1 MVSRPT
7 VFIGS
12 SSEGKKFAL
21 AIQTAL
27 QADAEITTW
36 DQGVFALGQTFIEGL
51 LEATLRFDFA
61 ILLLTPDDIV
71 QSRST
76 ALVSP
81 RDNVIFELGLF
92 MGRLGR
98 DRTFILQQPGSSI
111 KIPTD
116 LAGVVT
122 SHYDWPR
129 ADMNHRAAVAPAS
142 EAIREK
148 IQAMGKRDHLPE
160 GVFLGLDPKL
170 VVERD
175 GRLSA
180 TINGCEIAAT
190 AGRIEEF
197 PTTAQTVVVL
207 PCNEYFD
214 DQCAYDTR
222 SALGAYVNKV
232 FPGKTGDFVS
242 LVRDECAKNLGAGIE
257 RQKREHERA
266 ISFGPGRALLIQN
279 ALGSQ
284 VPIALVSTTTQRAG
298 QGLVAKSSFLF
309 EGMCELVT
317 RLVDERLYE
326 VVMPI
331 LGAGHGG
338 MDPATAFVSLVLAL
352 AEAIRYVPGRPLRS
366 AAIVLF
372 RKDQTSDCEIDSVV
386 VRRALALA
394 VAPRHSQ
401 ARRIGGTT

>member
-1 MVSRPT
+1 MTRPA

-21 AIQTAL
+21 AVQTAL

-36 DQGVFALGQTFIEGL
+36 DQGVFSLGQTFIEGL
-51 LEATLRFDFA
+51 MEATSRFDFA

-76 ALVSP
+76 ELASP

-92 MGRLGR
+92 MGKLGR
-98 DRTFILQQPGSSI
+98 DRTFILQQPGSSM

-129 ADMNHRAAVAPAS
+129 SDMNHRAAVATAS
-142 EAIREK
+142 EAMREK
-148 IQAMGKRDHLPE
+148 IQALGKREHSAE
-160 GVFLGLDPKL
+160 SVFLGLDPKL

-175 GRLSA
+175 GKISA
-180 TINGCEIAAT
+180 TINGCEIET
-190 AGRIEEF
+190 TSGRIEDF
-197 PTTAQTVVVL
+197 PLTAQTVIVL

-214 DQCAYDTR
+214 DQCAYDIR

-232 FPGKTGDFVS
+232 FPGKTDDFVL
-242 LVRDECAKNLGAGIE
+242 LVKGECAKNLGAGTE
-257 RQKREHERA
+257 RQKREYERA
-266 ISFGPGRALLIQN
+266 ISFGPGRAFLIQD
-279 ALGSQ
+279 ALGSK

-317 RLVDERLYE
+317 RLADERLNQI
-326 VVMPI
+326 VMPI

-338 MDPATAFVSLVLAL
+338 LDPATAFVSLVLAL
-352 AEAIRYVPGRPLRS
+352 AEAITYVPGRPLRK
-366 AAIVLF
+366 ATVVLF
-372 RKDQTSDCEIDSVV
+372 KKDAESPCEVDPVV

-394 VAPRHSQ
+394 GATRHSTP
-401 ARRIGGTT
+401 AK